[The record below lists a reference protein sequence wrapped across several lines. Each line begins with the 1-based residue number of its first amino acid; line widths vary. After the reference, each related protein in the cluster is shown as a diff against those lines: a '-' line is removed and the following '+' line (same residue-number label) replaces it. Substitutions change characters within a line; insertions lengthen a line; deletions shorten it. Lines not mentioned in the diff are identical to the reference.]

1 MKRRTGIGLI
11 GLLCGMAVCAGVTHG
26 ALAQTSQTVQYSY
39 DTQGRLSTVT
49 NPDSTT
55 SQYLYENT
63 SFPNALTGL
72 LDENASRFSSWGHD
86 TQGRATSTS
95 EAGGAGATT
104 LVYNADRSVTVTD
117 ALGALRT
124 FTFGRYGDRN
134 LVTGISGSQCPT
146 CSEPKATTYDLAG
159 FLSSRT
165 DYNGNVTQYT
175 YDDTRGLEISRT
187 EASGTARART
197 TTT

>member
-1 MKRRTGIGLI
+1 MNEQLSHRSHWNRSPVSPIGSVEMRTGSQRMQGRNGIGMCA
-11 GLLCGMAVCAGVTHG
+11 LLG
-26 ALAQTSQTVQYSY
+26 ALVFCIGPLSPAIAQTSQTTQYGY
-39 DTQGRLSTVT
+39 DAQGRLSTVT

-55 SQYLYENT
+55 SQYLYENA

-72 LDENASRFSSWGHD
+72 LDESTTRFSSWGYD

-104 LVYNADRSVTVTD
+104 LVYNADNSVTVTD
-117 ALGALRT
+117 ALGAVRT

-134 LVTGISGSQCPT
+134 LVTGITGSQCPT

-165 DYNGNVTQYT
+165 D
-175 YDDTRGLEISRT
+175 
-187 EASGTARART
+187 
-197 TTT
+197 